1 MFKAFVAT
9 SIALAALAAP
19 AFAQDAASPD
29 GVWKDK
35 WGTTFT
41 FSTCGDAG
49 TQLCGVLNDVQGNSR
64 TEENL
69 AFINQQVVSADQ
81 TAPGKWEGQIAL
93 NGGNAK
99 AIVEVKDA
107 NTLTITGCQGGILC
121 QTLTY
126 NKVS

>member
-1 MFKAFVAT
+1 MFKAFAAT
-9 SIALAALAAP
+9 TIALAALAAP
-19 AFAQDAASPD
+19 AIAQSAVSPD

-41 FSTCGDAG
+41 FSTCGDG

-69 AFINQQVVSADQ
+69 AFVNKQVVAAAQ
-81 TAPGKWEGQIAL
+81 TAPNKWEGEIAM
-93 NGGNAK
+93 NGSTAK
-99 AIVEVKDA
+99 AIVEVKDQ
-107 NTLTITGCQGGILC
+107 NTLTITGCRAAILC

-126 NKVS
+126 EKVS

>member
-1 MFKAFVAT
+1 MFKVFMAT

-19 AFAQDAASPD
+19 AFAQDAANPD

-41 FSTCGDAG
+41 FSTCGEG
-49 TQLCGVLNDVQGNSR
+49 KLCGVLNDVQGDSR

-69 AFINQQVVSADQ
+69 AFVDQQVVSADQ
-81 TAPGKWEGQIAL
+81 TAANKWEGNIAM
-93 NGGNAK
+93 GSSSAK
-99 AIVEVKDA
+99 AIVEQVDA
-107 NTLTITGCQGGILC
+107 NTLTITGCRAQILC

-126 NKVS
+126 ERAS